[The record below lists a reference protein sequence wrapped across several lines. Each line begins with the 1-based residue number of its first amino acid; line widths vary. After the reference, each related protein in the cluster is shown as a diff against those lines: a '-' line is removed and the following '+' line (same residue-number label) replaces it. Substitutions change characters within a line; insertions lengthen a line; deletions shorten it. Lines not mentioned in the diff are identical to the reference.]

1 MPNTSFNTTGILIS
15 GSGAITGSFSGLTA
29 ILASTVTGLRDLN
42 GNQIIGPNAQA
53 SYTINSSSAAT
64 FITPTGSFNINGIN
78 ITVVDTIG
86 IGTTSSVTLSSASL
100 APYITPTGS
109 FNVNGVDISIIGNIG
124 LGNTASLSFL
134 TSSIIPLS
142 SRTGSFIVNGITF
155 TFRSGSLPTNTS
167 DIIYLASSSITNVTS
182 SIITSFNI
190 SKSIAPY
197 SASIQYVTASALNN
211 GVLFTSTITG
221 SILNSFYYSLSGS
234 TLTYFSGGTDT
245 YLNQP
250 TLFYIKSGSTPAAT
264 LGNVTAS
271 FNVSKSISP
280 YTSYLQYITASATSS
295 NSLVFSSTLT
305 GSIYNLYY
313 TTLGGTTTYFSGGK
327 NNYSNTPTNIYVL
340 SGSVPSASLNNII
353 TAFNV
358 SNSIA
363 PYSSSLINLTA
374 SLSSSTGIFINIS
387 SSISGTIGNTYYV
400 IINGNTGFFSGGI
413 NATGSLIFPANL
425 TLPLGISS
433 ASISNGAVMF
443 YPI

>member
-1 MPNTSFNTTGILIS
+1 MPNTSFNTSGILIS

-29 ILASTVTGLRDLN
+29 IVASTVTGLRDLD

-64 FITPTGSFNINGIN
+64 FITPTGSFNVNGVN

-86 IGTTSSVTLSSASL
+86 VGATSSVTLSSASL
-100 APYITPTGS
+100 APFITPTGS
-109 FNVNGVDISIIGNIG
+109 FNINGVDISIVGNIG
-124 LGNTASLSFL
+124 LGNTASVSFP

-155 TFRSGSLPTNTS
+155 TFRSGSLPANTS
-167 DIIYLASSSITNVTS
+167 NIIYLASSSIANVTG
-182 SIITSFNI
+182 SIIASFNV

-197 SASIQYVTASALNN
+197 SASIQYVTASALSN
-211 GVLFTSTITG
+211 GVRFTSTITG
-221 SILNSFYYSLSGS
+221 SILNSFYYLLSGS

-250 TLFYIKSGSTPAAT
+250 TLFYVKSGSTPAAT

-280 YTSYLQYITASATSS
+280 YDTYLQYITASATSS
-295 NSLVFSSTLT
+295 NSLRFSSTLT

-313 TTLGGTTTYFSGGK
+313 ASANGVTYFSGGK
-327 NNYSNTPTNIYVL
+327 NNYSNTPTTIYVL
-340 SGSVPSASLNNII
+340 SGSVPSASLNNIV

-358 SNSIA
+358 SKSIA
-363 PYSSSLINLTA
+363 PYSASLLALTA
-374 SLSSSTGIFINIS
+374 SLSNSTGITFNVS
-387 SSISGTIGNTYYV
+387 ASVPGTAGNAYYV
-400 IINGNTGFFSGGI
+400 IVNGNIGFFSGGI
-413 NATGSLIFPANL
+413 NATGSLTFPANL

-433 ASISNGAVMF
+433 ASISNGAIMF